1 MHNDEDGDGD
11 DDVAHD
17 DDEEL
22 LSLYVLIMSCTRF
35 RVNPHSIVA

>member
-1 MHNDEDGDGD
+1 MTGEYNDSNAILQEIGMHNDKDDNAD

-22 LSLYVLIMSCTRF
+22 LKIE
-35 RVNPHSIVA
+35 